1 MWQTSRCNSSSFL
14 HPSIQIMHHL
24 ISSTI
29 LDTGGYDGKIS
40 TLDLVL
46 LWGLLTPY
54 SHPDDQIRTTTFLI
68 RRLQV
73 LANSSSIVI
82 VQGGLIISIARF
94 YDDHH
99 FLD

>member
-1 MWQTSRCNSSSFL
+1 
-14 HPSIQIMHHL
+14 MHHL

-54 SHPDDQIRTTTFLI
+54 SHPDDQIGTTTFLI